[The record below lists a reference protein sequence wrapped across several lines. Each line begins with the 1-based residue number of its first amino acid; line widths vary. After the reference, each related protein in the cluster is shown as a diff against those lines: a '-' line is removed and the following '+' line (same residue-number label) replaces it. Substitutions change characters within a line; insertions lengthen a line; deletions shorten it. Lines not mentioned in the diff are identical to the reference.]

1 MSWFGDGNTKKI
13 FVVITAIIL
22 LTAGI
27 ITWRITSEDELVLAT
42 TTSTYDSGLLDE
54 IIPHFEEEHEV
65 SVKIMAMGTGQAIEL
80 GKRGDADVLLVHAPE
95 REEKFVDDGHGEYRY
110 EVMYNQFVIV
120 GPENDPAGSNGLSDT
135 DEALNRI
142 YENESMFCSRGDDSG
157 THFKEIELWENAG
170 FDYEDQ
176 IDVPDSDWYN
186 SLGQG
191 MGDTLRF
198 ADERNSYTL
207 TDEGTYIAMKNEI
220 NDLDRHVEGDEALIN
235 QYGVI
240 PVNQARQLDLAEEFA
255 EWIITDEVQEMI
267 DNYTVEEKKLFT
279 ANA

>member
-1 MSWFGDGNTKKI
+1 MLNLEKNKKKLDVI
-13 FVVITAIIL
+13 FVIVIL
-22 LTAGI
+22 LVMGI
-27 ITWRITSEDELVLAT
+27 SGCISSEDVLVLAT

-54 IIPHFEEEHEV
+54 IIPHFEEDHDV
-65 SVKIMAMGTGQAIEL
+65 NVKIMATGTGQALEL

-95 REEKFVDDGHGEYRY
+95 LEEEFISEGYGNYRY
-110 EVMYNQFVIV
+110 DVMYNEFVIV
-120 GPENDPAGSNGLSDT
+120 GPRDDPAGLNGLSDT
-135 DEALNRI
+135 DEAFKRI
-142 YENESMFCSRGDDSG
+142 YENESMFSSRGDDSG
-157 THFKEIELWENAG
+157 THVKEIDLWESAG
-170 FDYEDQ
+170 FDYENQ
-176 IDVPDSDWYN
+176 IDIPDSDWYN

-207 TDEGTYIAMKNEI
+207 TDEATYIAMQNEI
-220 NDLDRHVEGDEALIN
+220 NNLEIHVRGDKALIN

-240 PVNQARQLDLAEEFA
+240 PVREAREPELAEGFA

-267 DNYTVEEKKLFT
+267 DNYTVDGKKLFT

>member
-1 MSWFGDGNTKKI
+1 MLNLEKNKKKLDVI
-13 FVVITAIIL
+13 FVIVIL
-22 LTAGI
+22 LVMGI
-27 ITWRITSEDELVLAT
+27 SGCISSEDVLVLAT

-54 IIPHFEEEHEV
+54 IIPHFEEDHDV
-65 SVKIMAMGTGQAIEL
+65 NVKIMATGTGQALEL

-95 REEKFVDDGHGEYRY
+95 LEEEFISEGYGNYRY
-110 EVMYNQFVIV
+110 DVMYNEFVIV
-120 GPENDPAGSNGLSDT
+120 GPRDDPAGLNGLSDT
-135 DEALNRI
+135 DEAFKRI
-142 YENESMFCSRGDDSG
+142 YENESMFSSRGDDSG
-157 THFKEIELWENAG
+157 THVKEFDLWEIAG
-170 FDYEDQ
+170 FDYENQ
-176 IDVPDSDWYN
+176 IDIPDSDWYN

-207 TDEGTYIAMKNEI
+207 TDEATYIAMQNEI
-220 NDLDRHVEGDEALIN
+220 NNLEIHVRGDKALIN

-240 PVNQARQLDLAEEFA
+240 PVREAREPELAEGFA

-267 DNYTVEEKKLFT
+267 DNYTVDGKKLFT